1 MDKFVSI
8 AIDGPSASGKST
20 VAKILASKVN
30 FTYIDTG
37 AMYRAFTLAVIK
49 NGLDPKSETESDSL
63 IGKIDISFDS
73 NNKIC
78 LNGEDVS
85 KEIRDNEVADNVSY
99 IASYKNIRLFLVDL
113 QRKIA
118 KGRNVV
124 MDGRDIG
131 TYVLQDAQLKIFLV
145 ADVNERGK
153 RRFLENQSKNI
164 ESSFDDS
171 LANIKKRDYIDSHR
185 DFCPLTPANDS
196 VNIDSTEI
204 SAEEV
209 ATKILNLAKERGLI

>member
-49 NGLDPKSETESDSL
+49 NGLNPKNEKESETL
-63 IGKIDISFDS
+63 IGKIDISFDV

-78 LNGEDVS
+78 LNNEDVS
-85 KEIRDNEVADNVSY
+85 KEIRENEVADNVSY

-153 RRFLENQSKNI
+153 RRYLENQSKNI
-164 ESSFDDS
+164 ESSLDES

-185 DFCPLTPANDS
+185 DFCPLTPASDS
-196 VNIDSTEI
+196 INIDSTKLT
-204 SAEEV
+204 AEEV
-209 ATKILNLAKERGLI
+209 SEEILKLAKERGLI

>member
-49 NGLDPKSETESDSL
+49 NGLDPKNETESDSL

-185 DFCPLTPANDS
+185 DFCPLTPASDS
-196 VNIDSTEI
+196 INIDSTNI

-209 ATKILNLAKERGLI
+209 ATKILDLAKERGLI

>member
-49 NGLDPKSETESDSL
+49 NGLDPKNETESDSL

-185 DFCPLTPANDS
+185 DFCPLTPASDS
-196 VNIDSTEI
+196 VNIDSTNI

-209 ATKILNLAKERGLI
+209 ATKILNLANERGLI

>member
-1 MDKFVSI
+1 
-8 AIDGPSASGKST
+8 
-20 VAKILASKVN
+20 
-30 FTYIDTG
+30 
-37 AMYRAFTLAVIK
+37 MYRAFTLAVIK
-49 NGLDPKSETESDSL
+49 KGLNPKSEAESDTL

-78 LNGEDVS
+78 LDGEDVS
-85 KEIRDNEVADNVSY
+85 KEIRDNAVADNVSY

-113 QRKIA
+113 QRNIA

-131 TYVLQDAQLKIFLV
+131 TYVLPDAQLKIFLV

-164 ESSFDDS
+164 ESSFDES

-185 DFCPLTPANDS
+185 DFCPLTPASDS
-196 VNIDSTEI
+196 INIDSTNFT
-204 SAEEV
+204 ADEV
-209 ATKILNLAKERGLI
+209 ALKILDLANERGLI

>member
-49 NGLDPKSETESDSL
+49 NGLDPKNETESDSL

-171 LANIKKRDYIDSHR
+171 LANIKK
-185 DFCPLTPANDS
+185 
-196 VNIDSTEI
+196 EI
-204 SAEEV
+204 
-209 ATKILNLAKERGLI
+209 I